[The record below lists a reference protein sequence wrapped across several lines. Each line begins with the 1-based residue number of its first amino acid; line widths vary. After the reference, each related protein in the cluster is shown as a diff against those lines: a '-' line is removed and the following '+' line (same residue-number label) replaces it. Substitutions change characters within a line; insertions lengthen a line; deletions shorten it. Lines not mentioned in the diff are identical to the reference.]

1 MDGDG
6 ATDQRGRSLPLAE
19 CEEGRQ
25 SAVAFDAERF
35 RLLAALPDIAPYHL
49 TIEVWNAGSLGPR
62 LVMIFSVTAVD
73 MEAIAS
79 ITNSSKTTRE
89 AALSQPLL
97 GHLVVATEATR
108 FRKLKATPFGSS
120 TPFHKSLITGGQG
133 AVHRLRCRY
142 TATRAVSGVVE

>member
-1 MDGDG
+1 MTPRCGWRRRHRPTEGAVCPSPNARRGDS
-6 ATDQRGRSLPLAE
+6 RRLL
-19 CEEGRQ
+19 
-25 SAVAFDAERF
+25 FDAERC

-62 LVMIFSVTAVD
+62 LVVIFSVTAVD

-108 FRKLKATPFGSS
+108 FRQLKATPFGSS
-120 TPFHKSLITGGQG
+120 TPFHKYLITGGQG
-133 AVHRLRCRY
+133 AVHRLRCRL
-142 TATRAVSGVVE
+142 GCG